1 MPGTAAGAGVVAV
14 IVTATLGLGAVGAAA
29 VHTQRLAGAADAAAL
44 AAADAASGAVSG
56 FPCARAEEIAARASV
71 DVVSCEVVGLIAT
84 IRVSAA
90 FGPFPASAAAR
101 AGPPPGQTI
110 VVGR

>member
-1 MPGTAAGAGVVAV
+1 MPGTAAGTAVIAV

-29 VHTQRLAGAADAAAL
+29 VHTQRLAAAADAAAL

-56 FPCARAEEIAARASV
+56 FPCARADEIAARASV

>member
-1 MPGTAAGAGVVAV
+1 MAGSAASTGVVAV
-14 IVTATLGLGAVGAAA
+14 IVTLTLGLAAAGAAA
-29 VHTQRLAGAADAAAL
+29 VHAQRLSGTADAAAL

-56 FPCARAEEIAARASV
+56 SPCARADEIATRAAAE
-71 DVVSCEVVGLIAT
+71 VVSCEVVGLIAT